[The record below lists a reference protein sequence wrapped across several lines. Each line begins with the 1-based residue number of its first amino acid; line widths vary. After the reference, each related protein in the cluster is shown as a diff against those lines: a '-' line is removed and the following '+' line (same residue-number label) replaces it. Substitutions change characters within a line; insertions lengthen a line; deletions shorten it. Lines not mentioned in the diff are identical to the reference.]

1 MFGGLV
7 VWFQLIGIV
16 LYTRRHRREFAPGA
30 FVDAESCAPQGFTPF
45 GELVSESDISL
56 FENKVNAE
64 YGEKANQN
72 KIISEGNMLYLQKA
86 FPHMS
91 YIKTE
96 SVEVVTA

>member
-1 MFGGLV
+1 M
-7 VWFQLIGIV
+7 
-16 LYTRRHRREFAPGA
+16 
-30 FVDAESCAPQGFTPF
+30 DAESCAPQGFTPF